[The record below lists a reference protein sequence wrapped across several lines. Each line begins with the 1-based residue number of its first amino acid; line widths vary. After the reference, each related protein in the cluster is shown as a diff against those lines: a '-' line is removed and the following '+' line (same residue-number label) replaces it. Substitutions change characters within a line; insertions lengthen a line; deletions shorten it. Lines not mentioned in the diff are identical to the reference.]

1 MCKSGGAP
9 APDPNI
15 GKAALASA
23 ELGKEALDFYKTIYE
38 SDIRPAQERDMALRE
53 GLVQDFMDT
62 SAQQRQ
68 FAEEQRDFYKDTF
81 QDVERRTVADAMDYD
96 SDENVRRRMGLAA
109 SAQTSAASNAA
120 QQRDRQLAAYGI
132 NPSSGAFARAN
143 NQAAIAGGV
152 ASAAAQTGAAFD
164 TMDRGIALRSGVAN
178 FGRNMPNTAA
188 QYFSQAGAAGSGAA
202 NISAQGMQG
211 IGANAGVMGQ
221 GFNTAMQGFGQQG
234 NLALGGYN
242 AQMQG
247 YMADQQRLGSMYQ
260 GIGTF
265 AGMMM
270 KPAADGG
277 LVKDIEP
284 VPKKKPRRGVR
295 SKQDYAK
302 KGKKI
307 HQGAGLVRGPGG
319 PVDDKVPAML
329 SNKEY
334 VLPADTTEAV
344 GKETLDAIVAQTH
357 TPAAVQ
363 RGLSR
368 SA

>member
-211 IGANAGVMGQ
+211 MGANAAVMGQ

-247 YMADQQRLGSMYQ
+247 YMADQQRLGAMYQ

-270 KPAADGG
+270 ADGG
-277 LVKDIEP
+277 QVKAEEHP
-284 VPKKKPRRGVR
+284 TRGVKKPKRN
-295 SKQDYAK
+295 QAK
-302 KGKKI
+302 RGKKL

-329 SNKEY
+329 SNREY
-334 VLPADTTEAV
+334 VLPVDTTEAI